1 MIDEKEA
8 QEEDVYL
15 KVLYDGVI
23 YETNDLNSDPAFDIF
38 RQEESWFSRKYMDF
52 RDIQPPNTPQECVW

>member
-1 MIDEKEA
+1 MDEKEA

-15 KVLYDGVI
+15 KVLYNGVI
-23 YETNDLNSDPAFDIF
+23 YETNDLNNDPAFDIF
-38 RQEESWFSRKYMDF
+38 RQKESWFSSKYMDF